1 MTEKDMIIQRLRRD
15 NDALEEEIEK
25 LKNPK
30 GLTAEEKIDRV
41 RAFCKWCGENIVY
54 DDTLMTGES
63 IIMAIVDSD
72 GAASTFISGDGEA
85 ILAMCRWIANEM
97 EKRRGE
103 ADDHPMS

>member
-41 RAFCKWCGENIVY
+41 KAFGKWCGENIVY
-54 DDTLMTGES
+54 GDTLMTGES
-63 IIMAIVDSD
+63 IIIAIIGSD
-72 GAASTFISGDGEA
+72 GAASTFVSGDGETL
-85 ILAMCRWIANEM
+85 LAMCGWIANEM

-103 ADDHPMS
+103 ADDRPMS